1 MTNVIKTVNLT
12 KKFKDTM
19 AVDNISLEIEKGDIY
34 GIVGPNGAGK
44 STLLKLIT
52 GVSTPSSGEIEL
64 FESKDLEKGRN
75 RMSAILENPTLFK
88 DMTALDNLEYFR
100 IQRNVPERSKIF
112 EALETVGLD
121 PSSKKNV
128 GKYSVGMKQR
138 LAIALAL
145 ITNPEIMILDEPISG
160 IDPKGI
166 YEIRNLIKKLALE
179 NGVTFII
186 SSHLLSELSN
196 TVTKFLVIDNGKKI
210 KEMTIKQLY
219 DETSNHII
227 LETSDNSKAMALIEE
242 KFKYGVSASENNSV
256 KVLNAGDDISRIIAF
271 LVENKIDVLN
281 ANKTHQN
288 LEDYYMNLV
297 GR

>member
-64 FESKDLEKGRN
+64 FESKDLEKGRK

-256 KVLNAGDDISRIIAF
+256 KVLNAGDDISKIIAF

>member
-64 FESKDLEKGRN
+64 FESKDLEKGRK

>member
-1 MTNVIKTVNLT
+1 
-12 KKFKDTM
+12 
-19 AVDNISLEIEKGDIY
+19 
-34 GIVGPNGAGK
+34 
-44 STLLKLIT
+44 
-52 GVSTPSSGEIEL
+52 
-64 FESKDLEKGRN
+64 
-75 RMSAILENPTLFK
+75 MSAILENPTLFK

>member
-1 MTNVIKTVNLT
+1 
-12 KKFKDTM
+12 
-19 AVDNISLEIEKGDIY
+19 
-34 GIVGPNGAGK
+34 
-44 STLLKLIT
+44 
-52 GVSTPSSGEIEL
+52 
-64 FESKDLEKGRN
+64 
-75 RMSAILENPTLFK
+75 
-88 DMTALDNLEYFR
+88 
-100 IQRNVPERSKIF
+100 
-112 EALETVGLD
+112 
-121 PSSKKNV
+121 
-128 GKYSVGMKQR
+128 MKQR